1 MRLRFTLRAS
11 QDIVEIADYIHAE
24 SPLAARRVRTAILAS
39 LQTLVDFPRLGR
51 PQSVEGVHKIVT
63 RKYSYLIYYA
73 IDESADEIVVLTVQ
87 HPARQRLMQDE

>member
-11 QDIVEIADYIHAE
+11 RDIVEIANYIHAE
-24 SPLAARRVRTAILAS
+24 SPLAARHVRAAILGS

-51 PQSVEGVHKIVT
+51 PQSVEGVRKLVT
-63 RKYSYLIYYA
+63 RKYAYLIYYA

-87 HPARQRLMQDE
+87 HPARHRPMQDE